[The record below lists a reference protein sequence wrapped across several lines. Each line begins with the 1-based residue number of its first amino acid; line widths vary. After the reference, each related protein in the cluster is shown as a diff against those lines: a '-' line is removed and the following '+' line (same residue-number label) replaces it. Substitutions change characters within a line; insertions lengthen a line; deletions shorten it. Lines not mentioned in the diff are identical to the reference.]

1 MPMADVCVDD
11 VDFQVT
17 AGQLQLNPHT
27 LRSATANFI
36 HTLDG
41 VNGVMEEITEVAPI
55 VIPAGAGGK
64 WVVAW
69 DIHGNANNT
78 AAVPPN
84 NVATN
89 VFGAL
94 AKNDVVVIGTET
106 AVITN
111 SQGVPTTAQPS
122 LQLHATGSGTDVLD
136 LVAGDQL
143 SLYAARASDPGT
155 TTEVLSN
162 PTGRTR
168 LRAWRL
174 GPS

>member
-1 MPMADVCVDD
+1 MADVCVDD
-11 VDFQVT
+11 VDFKVT
-17 AGQLQLNPHT
+17 NGQLQLNPHT
-27 LRSATANFI
+27 LRSATSNFV

-41 VNGVMEEITEVAPI
+41 VNGVMEEITEL
-55 VIPAGAGGK
+55 PALVVPVSGV

-89 VFGAL
+89 VYGAL
-94 AKNDVVVIGTET
+94 AKNDVIIVGTET

-111 SQGVPTTAQPS
+111 SQGIPSTNQPS
-122 LQLHATGSGTDVLD
+122 LQLHATGSGTDIVNLA
-136 LVAGDQL
+136 AGDQL
-143 SLYAARASDPGT
+143 SIYAARASDPGT
-155 TTEVLSN
+155 TTEVLSG

-168 LRAWRL
+168 IRAWRL
-174 GPS
+174 AS

>member
-1 MPMADVCVDD
+1 MADVCVDD

-17 AGQLQLNPHT
+17 AGQLQLNPHV

-41 VNGVMEEITEVAPI
+41 ANGVMEEITEIAPL
-55 VIPAGAGGK
+55 VVPFAGL

-69 DIHGNANNT
+69 DIVGNANNT
-78 AAVPPN
+78 AATPPN

-89 VFGAL
+89 VYGAL
-94 AKNDVVVIGTET
+94 AKNDVIVTGTET
-106 AVITN
+106 AVIIN
-111 SQGVPTTAQPS
+111 AQGVPTTAQPS

-136 LVAGDQL
+136 LLANDQL

-155 TTEVLSN
+155 TTEVLSG

-168 LRAWRL
+168 IRAWRL
-174 GPS
+174 GSS